1 MTLPTCDFDTA
12 QVVYRH
18 VNVEGYVTH
27 RLNLYSVPWS
37 YIGQVLP
44 VRITESEVIIY
55 SIGLEEIARHPLVP
69 STHTGVRRTSK
80 SHHPGDDPG
89 QRELLLRQRFTELGP
104 LAVQFL
110 DGLLVKQV
118 QGKLQAQQLLA
129 LVAHYQRD
137 DVRAAFERAVRF
149 GAFSLAAV
157 RRILAAHA
165 KPKPLLDE
173 LADLHRETLDPLLRA
188 DAIGPRPTSDYQH
201 LLLPEEAADD
211 IPSAEN
217 PKDNPTKPTA
227 TPSLREQILAD
238 CATLRIPVTP
248 DQLDAAL
255 SDAEKSGRSH
265 LEFLHRL
272 LTDQAGLRRQ
282 RSIERRIKDAHF
294 RELKPLSDFDW
305 SFNPSIPRTQ
315 IETLVA
321 CDFVRR
327 CQNLVFVGQSGLG
340 KSRLIQNIGQ
350 AACVQGY
357 RVFYT
362 TSGALLENL
371 TAALADQTIHDRVR
385 FYARFELLIIDE
397 FGLDRIERSL
407 CPQAASLWYK
417 IIDAR
422 SQRVSTALV
431 TNIDFESWAEYLG
444 DAPLAMA
451 LLDRVVDGAIIVKL
465 KGKSYRVHRG
475 PDEDVRQV
483 TAPRNGPRQAHS
495 ASLGNSRWPPLKPRN
510 WPHFKPRSTP
520 GRKHDLESTFLT
532 FAVTTED
539 GRWHDADM
547 KKASARHCCGRSR
560 SGLSLQR
567 ERCGGGVKARVMPP
581 LITRRN
587 RLGRKY
593 D

>member
-1 MTLPTCDFDTA
+1 MTSRP
-12 QVVYRH
+12 Q
-18 VNVEGYVTH
+18 
-27 RLNLYSVPWS
+27 
-37 YIGQVLP
+37 
-44 VRITESEVIIY
+44 
-55 SIGLEEIARHPLVP
+55 
-69 STHTGVRRTSK
+69 
-80 SHHPGDDPG
+80 
-89 QRELLLRQRFTELGP
+89 
-104 LAVQFL
+104 
-110 DGLLVKQV
+110 
-118 QGKLQAQQLLA
+118 
-129 LVAHYQRD
+129 
-137 DVRAAFERAVRF
+137 
-149 GAFSLAAV
+149 
-157 RRILAAHA
+157 
-165 KPKPLLDE
+165 KP
-173 LADLHRETLDPLLRA
+173 
-188 DAIGPRPTSDYQH
+188 
-201 LLLPEEAADD
+201 
-211 IPSAEN
+211 
-217 PKDNPTKPTA
+217 PKTNPTKPTA
-227 TPSLREQILAD
+227 TASLREHILAD

-282 RSIERRIKDAHF
+282 RRIERRIKDAHF

-321 CDFVRR
+321 GDFVRR

-475 PDEDVRQV
+475 PDE
-483 TAPRNGPRQAHS
+483 P
-495 ASLGNSRWPPLKPRN
+495 
-510 WPHFKPRSTP
+510 
-520 GRKHDLESTFLT
+520 
-532 FAVTTED
+532 
-539 GRWHDADM
+539 
-547 KKASARHCCGRSR
+547 SAR
-560 SGLSLQR
+560 
-567 ERCGGGVKARVMPP
+567 
-581 LITRRN
+581 
-587 RLGRKY
+587 
-593 D
+593 